1 LNTGPSFHPLAIASL
16 VLGLLSVPTCCCLFA
31 SPLFSITGVALGIV
45 ALGKIRENPHT
56 WKGHEMAIAGIALSS
71 VGVLFEILAFLTTW
85 DDAIRS
91 RLGYHL

>member
-1 LNTGPSFHPLAIASL
+1 
-16 VLGLLSVPTCCCLFA
+16 VPTCCCLFA

-45 ALGKIRENPHT
+45 SLNKIKENPMQ
-56 WKGHEMAIAGIALSS
+56 WKGHEMAIAGIVLSS

-91 RLGYHL
+91 RFGYQL